1 MHDREVRNYKGYKII
16 IEFYGKSPMS
26 KNTRN
31 YFVED
36 KDGNRVRHFR
46 STVFKTLWEAKAVI
60 DLKNNKEVA

>member
-1 MHDREVRNYKGYKII
+1 MHDREERNYKGYKII

-26 KNTRN
+26 KNSRN